1 MLMTAAL
8 NSNPKASLRAAA
20 PDPIVSRLL
29 NAVVVT
35 YLIFVVAMMLFDGVL
50 GPARWLP

>member
-1 MLMTAAL
+1 VFDERHSQRAKDVVMPAAT
-8 NSNPKASLRAAA
+8 P
-20 PDPIVSRLL
+20 RLL

-35 YLIFVVAMMLFDGVL
+35 YLIFVVAMMLFDDVL